1 MLTPFTELCVA
12 PGDVADAAAWLCSCR
27 ATSERRGSM
36 YLIVTQ
42 MAKPNPQCNPNEKP
56 GMHSRVKP

>member
-1 MLTPFTELCVA
+1 MLTPFTELCAA

-36 YLIVTQ
+36 YLIVMQ
-42 MAKPNPQCNPNEKP
+42 MAKAQSPVQPE
-56 GMHSRVKP
+56 